1 MPAEAKVH
9 RVDIGIV
16 EGLVR
21 KFRDCTLAYM
31 GMIYAMLY
39 IRTPFLVL
47 QLINVLQDGRGP

>member
-39 IRTPFLVL
+39 IRTPFLYFS
-47 QLINVLQDGRGP
+47 